1 MTVRE
6 KDKILANNVYFI
18 IKESKTGL
26 TISEIEKKLNDYG
39 FFPTRQKL
47 TTIIK
52 LLEYKKI

>member
-1 MTVRE
+1 MTRKE
-6 KDKILANNVYFI
+6 EDKILANNVYFI

-26 TISEIEKKLNDYG
+26 TISEIEEKLNDYG
-39 FFPTRQKL
+39 FFVTRQKL

>member
-1 MTVRE
+1 MTKKE
-6 KDKILANNVYFI
+6 EDKILANNVYFI

-26 TISEIEKKLNDYG
+26 TIAEIEEKLNDYG
-39 FFPTRQKL
+39 FFVTRQKL

>member
-6 KDKILANNVYFI
+6 EDKILANNVYFI

-26 TISEIEKKLNDYG
+26 TISEIEEKLNDYG
-39 FFPTRQKL
+39 FFVTRQKL